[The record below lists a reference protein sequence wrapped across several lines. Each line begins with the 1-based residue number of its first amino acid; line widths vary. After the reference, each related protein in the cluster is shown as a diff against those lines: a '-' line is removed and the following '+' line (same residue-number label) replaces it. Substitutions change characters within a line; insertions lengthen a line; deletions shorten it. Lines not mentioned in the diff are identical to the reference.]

1 MLLFPA
7 CRATSITVTD
17 LDGQLV
23 RAVCASKTYNVN
35 IEFPEARLSYV
46 SLRDGSVDAKNA
58 ANKK

>member
-1 MLLFPA
+1 M
-7 CRATSITVTD
+7 TD